1 MTASAALAFLHH
13 AAAFVLVATLVV
25 ELVLLKGELTVTY
38 ARSVLRMDAAYG
50 VSATALLIVG
60 FLRVFYT
67 EKGAAYYFAS
77 GPFIVKIVLFAIVG
91 LLSIY
96 PTVHFLRWRP
106 ALRNNQPPVLDD
118 ARRRTLRMIIHTELT
133 LLFAIMLCAALMAR
147 GIGYFG
153 HTAG

>member
-1 MTASAALAFLHH
+1 MTAAAALAFLHH
-13 AAAFVLVATLVV
+13 AAAFVVVAALVV
-25 ELVLLKGELTVTY
+25 ELVLLKGELTPAY

-50 VSATALLIVG
+50 LSATILLVVG

-77 GPFIVKIVLFAIVG
+77 GPFIAKISLFLVVG

-96 PTVHFLRWRP
+96 PTVQFLRWRP
-106 ALRNNQPPVLDD
+106 ALRDNRAPALDEP
-118 ARRRTLRMIIHTELT
+118 RRRTLRMVIHTELT
-133 LLFAIMLCAALMAR
+133 LLFVIMLCAALMAR

-153 HTAG
+153 